1 MIGPHKN
8 DLEYRCKFRDTQSCK
23 ATMKLKVVDNL
34 KALLTNA
41 DFNEIKFELKADHT
55 CDPNKAS
62 SKVVP
67 SLVKEK
73 VKVVVEN
80 HEAVK
85 EMMKQEPLKGR
96 LYFYEKSVAQD
107 IKISKTKVKEYLQDI
122 REELFPSNF
131 DVALSDNF
139 CKARDESCSQTFIQY
154 QGNFKI
160 PNQSKVDG
168 KGTFVILGSVFM
180 LKQLQENAW
189 FVDATFSIV
198 PSSYYQLLTILTFNI
213 QAQTYVPSAFILMSG
228 KHENCYL
235 AAFSA
240 LNVVCR
246 GLKLSIKPKYIMTDF
261 EKGLRNAL
269 EWTYPEAKLL
279 GCYFHFCRCLWFYA
293 AKNGLKSQSR
303 ITTTKKIISL
313 LKILPHLDERERKEI
328 FEEINESYKNSEK
341 PFKDF
346 LEYYKRNWL
355 TKYSISFDSIENNDR
370 LVRTNNIC
378 EQFNR
383 RLTQK
388 IKIKHPRLSI
398 LISNLIDEEDL
409 FKKKIIGSLSQQ
421 HQEIFL
427 DHCSVTTDN
436 ALPFSNIVEIL
447 SKAKKEKYNF
457 RRILTDE
464 AFTNKLITISEKC
477 EKFIFKKL
485 QTQSQ
490 IDNELNSLKGNI
502 SIIL

>member
-8 DLEYRCKFRDTQSCK
+8 HLEYRCKFRDTQSCK
-23 ATMKLKVVDNL
+23 ATMKLKIVDNL
-34 KALLTNA
+34 KVLLANG
-41 DFNEIKFELKADHT
+41 DFNEIGYELKADHT
-55 CDPNKAS
+55 CDINKAS
-62 SKVVP
+62 STVV
-67 SLVKEK
+67 SSFAKEE
-73 VKVVVEN
+73 VKVMVEDY
-80 HEAVK
+80 EAVK

-96 LYFYEKSVAQD
+96 LYFYEKCIAQD
-107 IKISKTKVKEYLQDI
+107 IKISKTKVKEFLQDT
-122 REELFPSNF
+122 REEFFPSSF
-131 DVALSDNF
+131 EVALSDNF
-139 CKARDESCSQTFIQY
+139 CKARDESCSQTFMQY
-154 QGNFKI
+154 RGEFKI
-160 PNQSKVDG
+160 PNHSKVDG

-198 PSSYYQLLTILTFNI
+198 PSAYYQLLTILTFNI

-246 GLKLSIKPKYIMTDF
+246 GLKLLIKPKYIMTDF

-269 EWTYPEAKLL
+269 EWIYPEAQLL

-303 ITTTKKIISL
+303 IITTKKIISL
-313 LKILPHLDERERKEI
+313 LKILPHLDEKDRKEV
-328 FEEINESYKNSEK
+328 FEEIKESFKNTEK
-341 PFKDF
+341 SFKDF
-346 LEYYKRNWL
+346 LEYYKKNWL
-355 TKYSISFDSIENNDR
+355 TRYSISFDSIENNDR

-388 IKIKHPRLSI
+388 IKIRHPRLSI

-427 DHCSVTTDN
+427 NHCSVSIDK

-447 SKAKKEKYNF
+447 STARKEKYNF

-464 AFTNKLITISEKC
+464 AFKSKLIKISEKC
-477 EKFIFKKL
+477 EEFLFKKL
-485 QTQSQ
+485 KTQSQ
-490 IDNELNSLKGNI
+490 IDNEINSQKGNI
-502 SIIL
+502 L